1 MTLKTQKR
9 ANKKAND
16 PKDPEE
22 GNKIPKKQPV
32 KL

>member
-9 ANKKAND
+9 ANKKANYC
-16 PKDPEE
+16 KDPEE
-22 GNKIPKKQPV
+22 GNKIPKKQPD